1 MGQCSHEYFVSKAR
15 TGIFSMRGISP
26 ITEATGKLF
35 ALVALADGNVR
46 DIENTTAEQIIE
58 CLRSKDADA
67 GKYVYETAL
76 VDQPKFT
83 DIEDLCRVLMQSD
96 RPHQYEFLRS
106 CWYLA
111 LCDKKLNVNEET
123 VIFKIGDTLGI
134 SRFDSQLA
142 KKSATLS

>member
-1 MGQCSHEYFVSKAR
+1 MQK
-15 TGIFSMRGISP
+15 ISP

-46 DIENTTAEQIIE
+46 DVENITAERIIE
-58 CLRSKDADA
+58 CLRSDDADA
-67 GKYVYETAL
+67 GKYIYETAL
-76 VDQPKFT
+76 VNHPKFD
-83 DIEDLCRVLMQSD
+83 DIEELCAVLSQMD
-96 RPHQYEFLRS
+96 RPQQYELLRS

-111 LCDKKLNVNEET
+111 LCDKDLTDNEEA

-142 KKSATLS
+142 KKSAILS